1 MSKLEESKL
10 FNTLVGGMQERGVY
24 TDLETGISHNVIF
37 WKHSDFPNA
46 HLYISTSLTTL
57 MQLET
62 VIESVILAEK
72 LIGNV
77 ENINKSTEIESS
89 DLLKYFVRNWV
100 GNYVTVYEVVLQ
112 LINVIFELGYLKREA
127 SKANIE
133 RDNVFKEDLF
143 LTKR

>member
-72 LIGNV
+72 L
-77 ENINKSTEIESS
+77 KEIQTKEAAQEAAGRDGFES
-89 DLLKYFVRNWV
+89 
-100 GNYVTVYEVVLQ
+100 
-112 LINVIFELGYLKREA
+112 A
-127 SKANIE
+127 
-133 RDNVFKEDLF
+133 
-143 LTKR
+143 